1 MMKNF
6 MPSIKVI
13 LVFLILIM
21 SLALLM
27 IDFSSVYSFFIY
39 MVKVIMFFI
48 GCYCSGYGLA
58 YGITRIKD
66 VVTGRHS
73 KRLDWYIRMGFY
85 ESAYLVELRGG
96 RKFSKHYWKM
106 FF

>member
-39 MVKVIMFFI
+39 MVKVTMFFI
-48 GCYCSGYGLA
+48 TCYCLGYGLA
-58 YGITRIKD
+58 YVIITIRDK
-66 VVTGRHS
+66 VMERHS
-73 KRLDWYIRMGFY
+73 KRLNWYLRMGFY
-85 ESAYLVELRGG
+85 ESAYLVELRDG
-96 RKFSKHYWKM
+96 RKLSKHYWKM